1 MNEREF
7 LQKLQARAKEQE
19 DLMKRVPSP
28 KLFFKISLWLG
39 RHPWRMLIPLAFI
52 ISLCLR
58 GLVGSGYSDFIL
70 LIFRKI

>member
-19 DLMKRVPSP
+19 DLMKGVPSP

-39 RHPWRMLIPLAFI
+39 RHPWRMLIPLAFFV
-52 ISLCLR
+52 SLILR
-58 GLVGSGYSDFIL
+58 NIFGSSYTDFIL
-70 LIFRKI
+70 LVFRKI